1 MAFEAVVTNIF
12 NNRHIMKHFVSLFE
26 ESVKMNWASPAV
38 TNFGGVTYTYGQLA
52 EQIAKYH
59 ILFSE
64 AGIGKGDK
72 IAIYARN
79 SAEWVIAYFSVLTY
93 EAVAVPFLPDFIPAA
108 VAELSAFSECKLLI
122 ADDIAFN
129 GLNEDK
135 KYIAQLEAIK
145 GFAGI
150 INVKDISVVLASDKA
165 LSAAHDNLDE
175 HFAKLYPNGL
185 SVEDVNYCKE
195 ERDMESV
202 VEISFT
208 SGTTSATSKGVVLP
222 ARSLSVNLDFAR
234 REIPATRGG
243 HIFAILPMA
252 HMFGQTFDVLFPLAG
267 GCHVYVMPGKPTPA
281 RLLGGLG
288 AVKPFMFLTVPL
300 VIEKIF
306 KSKVF
311 PATRKFPA
319 KLLLKIPGLDKIV
332 LNKIRKSLL
341 TAFGNGFTT
350 GLIIGGAALNREV
363 EDLLKRMKFPY
374 TVGYGMTECAPI
386 ISYRDKSEYAKY
398 SCGANAG
405 SVDIRIDSANPR
417 RILGEIQVKGDAV
430 MLGYYNNEEATAAA
444 FTSDGWLRTGDM
456 GIFDAKD
463 NLYIKGRCKN
473 MILTGSGQ
481 NIYPEE
487 IEDKINNLPYVVE
500 SLVVGRKN
508 AIVALVVAD
517 YEAGKKDGLDEKAL
531 EALVNENVLALN
543 AELAAYSKIGYV
555 EIRREGFE
563 KTPKQSIKRYM
574 YS

>member
-1 MAFEAVVTNIF
+1 
-12 NNRHIMKHFVSLFE
+12 MKHFVSLLND
-26 ESVKMNWASPAV
+26 SIKTNWACPAV
-38 TNFGGVTYTYGQLA
+38 TNFGANTYTYGQLA
-52 EQIAKYH
+52 EHIAKYH

-64 AGIGKGDK
+64 AGIKKGDK
-72 IAIYARN
+72 VALYARN
-79 SAEWVIAYFSVLTY
+79 SAEWVIAYFATLTY
-93 EAVAVPFLPDFIPAA
+93 EAVSVPFLPDFIPAA

-122 ADDIAFN
+122 ADDIAIN
-129 GLNEDK
+129 SLNEDK
-135 KYIAQLEAIK
+135 KYIGQLESIA

-150 INVKDISVVLASDKA
+150 INVKDISVSLATEKA
-165 LSAAHDNLDE
+165 LAVAHDAIDA
-175 HFAKLYPNGL
+175 HFAKLYPNGV
-185 SVEDVNYCKE
+185 SADTINFYPQ
-195 ERDMESV
+195 ERDMEAV

-234 REIPATRGG
+234 REIPMTQGA
-243 HIFAILPMA
+243 HILAILPMA
-252 HMFGQTFDVLFPLAG
+252 HRFGQTFDVLFPLAG
-267 GCHVYVMPGKPTPA
+267 GSHVFVMPGKPTPA
-281 RLLGGLG
+281 RLLGGLA

-319 KLLLKIPGLDKIV
+319 NLLLKVPGLDKIV
-332 LNKIRKSLL
+332 LGKIKKSLL
-341 TAFGNGFTT
+341 TAFGNGLTT
-350 GLIIGGAALNREV
+350 GLILGGAALNREV
-363 EDLLKRMKFPY
+363 EDLLKRMNFPY
-374 TVGYGMTECAPI
+374 VVGYGMTECGPL
-386 ISYRDKSEYAKY
+386 ISYRDKSEFVKY
-398 SCGANAG
+398 SCGAKADPLE
-405 SVDIRIDSANPR
+405 VRIDSANPR

-430 MLGYYNNEEATAAA
+430 MLGYYKNEDATAAT
-444 FTSDGWLRTGDM
+444 FTKDGWLKTGDM
-456 GIFDAKD
+456 GLID
-463 NLYIKGRCKN
+463 NKGNLFIKGRCKN
-473 MILTGSGQ
+473 MILTASGQ

-487 IEDKINNLPYVVE
+487 IEDKVNNLPYVVE

-517 YEAGKKDGLDEKAL
+517 YDAAKKDGLDEKAL
-531 EALVNENVLALN
+531 EALVNDNVLALN